1 METTAQDNLRIY
13 KENLD
18 VSVEMTDEQ
27 YKELRR
33 LEILA
38 EQEIKANNEEFQ
50 LQAEA
55 SRQAQ
60 EQAILDKA
68 ISLWFSG
75 EFSLNDFKKM
85 YNEKK
90 EFLGDKDNEWLEA
103 NYSQDLCRKHFNIY
117 YI

>member
-18 VSVEMTDEQ
+18 VSVEMTEEQ
-27 YKELRR
+27 YIELRR

-38 EQEIKANNEEFQ
+38 EQEIKANNEEYL

-55 SRQAQ
+55 NKLAQ
-60 EQAILDKA
+60 EQAVLDKA

-75 EFSLNDFKKM
+75 EFTLEDFKKM

-90 EFLGDKDNEWLEA
+90 EFLGDKNDKWLEA
-103 NYSQDLCRKHFNIY
+103 NYSQDLCKKHFNIY
-117 YI
+117 YK